1 MSMLSL
7 SKPLFYGLYAV
18 FVISMFPL
26 QASADRIFL
35 EGIESGTMVDPDG
48 EYLFYPNALSDF
60 SGFTSSGDDPSVC
73 FDATSRTS
81 FPQGSSVRFNVFWND
96 TVEEDALNEYQVV
109 MAFKL
114 GVIKRAIFSRG
125 TVKFPFPDTAPGTP
139 QRFCAYTTITLSPDA
154 AVSTY
159 AWGARVIKVSD
170 GTKLQGVL
178 NELTITEGP
187 KQ

>member
-1 MSMLSL
+1 MLSL
-7 SKPLFYGLYAV
+7 AKPFFYGLFAV
-18 FVISMFPL
+18 FAISLIPL

-35 EGIESGTMVDPDG
+35 EGIETGARVDPDA
-48 EYLFYPNALSDF
+48 EYLFYPTALSDF
-60 SGFTSSGDDPSVC
+60 SGFTSSGGDPSVC
-73 FDATSRTS
+73 FDATPRTS

-114 GVIKRAIFSRG
+114 GLIRRAIFSRG
-125 TVKFPFPDTAPGTP
+125 PVSFPFPNTAPGTP

-154 AVSTY
+154 AVGTY